1 MFEKAKKDFYVTS
14 FRRPKPG
21 PEILSS
27 KQGPAKGKSPSRK
40 MCDLTIVA
48 DHLFY
53 EEIGE
58 GSLEKTVLQMLWHVK
73 EANAVFQSKE
83 KLIYYFKKS
92 FSFITV

>member
-1 MFEKAKKDFYVTS
+1 
-14 FRRPKPG
+14 
-21 PEILSS
+21 
-27 KQGPAKGKSPSRK
+27 

-83 KLIYYFKKS
+83 KLIYYLKKS